1 VTTEFVVGL
10 TKQAMEMTLLLVA
23 PILGVGLIIGLL
35 VSIVQAMTQ
44 LQEMTLTFIPKFLG
58 VALVLVILSPWM
70 LEMLVT
76 YTATLIENIP
86 LYIR

>member
-1 VTTEFVVGL
+1 MTTEFVVGI
-10 TKQAMEMTLLLVA
+10 TKQAVEMTLLLVA
-23 PILGVGLIIGLL
+23 PILGAGLIIGLL

-44 LQEMTLTFIPKFLG
+44 LQEMTLTFIPKLLG
-58 VALVLVILSPWM
+58 VAVVLVVLSPWL

-76 YTATLIENIP
+76 YTTTLIESIP

>member
-1 VTTEFVVGL
+1 MTTEFVVGI
-10 TKQAMEMTLLLVA
+10 TKQAMEMTLLLIA
-23 PILGVGLIIGLL
+23 PILGTGLIIGLV

-44 LQEMTLTFIPKFLG
+44 LQEMTLTFIPKLLG

-70 LEMLVT
+70 LEALVT
-76 YTATLIENIP
+76 YTTTLFENIP

>member
-1 VTTEFVVGL
+1 MTTELVVGI

-23 PILGVGLIIGLL
+23 PILGTGLLIGLL
-35 VSIVQAMTQ
+35 VSLVQAMTQ
-44 LQEMTLTFIPKFLG
+44 LQEMTLTFIPKLLG
-58 VALVLVILSPWM
+58 VGIVLVVLSPWM

-76 YTATLIENIP
+76 YTTTLFENIP

>member
-1 VTTEFVVGL
+1 MTTELVVGI

-23 PILGVGLIIGLL
+23 PILGTGLLIGLL

-44 LQEMTLTFIPKFLG
+44 LQEMTLTFIPKLLG
-58 VALVLVILSPWM
+58 VGIVLVILSPWM

-76 YTATLIENIP
+76 YTTTLFENIP